1 LGLVI
6 FGWTNLFKGLS
17 KRLNFLERS
26 LKNSFSIPI
35 GVIFC
40 LILGTASAQTT
51 VSYTSPVAD
60 YQPFVDEKIT
70 SWKAANDKVG
80 QIGGWRAYA
89 KEAQQPDN
97 TPTPTTAPAPVQNKA
112 PMQKPASNNS
122 DAMKTDPHAG
132 HKP

>member
-1 LGLVI
+1 MTVA
-6 FGWTNLFKGLS
+6 T
-17 KRLNFLERS
+17 
-26 LKNSFSIPI
+26 
-35 GVIFC
+35 C
-40 LILGTASAQTT
+40 LISGTAAAQTAIN
-51 VSYTSPVAD
+51 YASPIAD
-60 YQPFVDEKIT
+60 YQPYVDEKIT

-97 TPTPTTAPAPVQNKA
+97 TPI
-112 PMQKPASNNS
+112 PASKADSTMN